1 MLCSTT
7 PSLLPPHVFWAS
19 TIRINGR
26 RPPRPINVVP
36 TSHTTMSQD
45 TRRYFSTFTEE
56 TTNRSDSRAR
66 FIEETILGAFRE
78 RLASKDERI
87 AELEKNLVEMSSEL
101 ASLKALADEHG
112 AKRRFPC
119 GCSHADATAP
129 SSLQADSPRCV
140 TSTRRHSLP
149 AEEQVHRQHIISGL
163 ARSEP

>member
-1 MLCSTT
+1 
-7 PSLLPPHVFWAS
+7 
-19 TIRINGR
+19 
-26 RPPRPINVVP
+26 
-36 TSHTTMSQD
+36 MSQD

-56 TTNRSDSRAR
+56 TTNRSDSRAL
-66 FIEETILGAFRE
+66 FIEETILGACRE

-87 AELEKNLVEMSSEL
+87 AELEKKLVEMSFEL

-112 AKRRFPC
+112 AKRRIPC
-119 GCSHADATAP
+119 GFSHADATAS
-129 SSLQADSPRCV
+129 SSLQADSHRCV